1 MAMTRILIADHL
13 DKEAVAELQKVPGFE
28 VTEKVGLSEAE
39 LVQIIPE
46 YEVVVVR
53 SATRITR
60 PVIEAGKNLKLIIRA
75 GIGLDNIDV
84 AAAREKGIEVANTPA
99 ATSISVAEHTLGLM
113 IGAVR
118 HHGPANLSMKQHK
131 WEKKAFMGTELYGK
145 TLGIIGFGRIGKEVA
160 KRALAFGM
168 EIIAAKRALA
178 FGMEIIAYD
187 VIPISTD
194 LPVKQVS
201 LDELLQKADII
212 TLHVPKT
219 PKPLLGEEEFS
230 KMKDGVVI
238 VNVAR
243 GGVVDEKALLKA
255 LNSGKVKAAALDVF
269 EKEPPEDF
277 SLIDHPKVTATPHL
291 GASAEEG
298 QKRAGMEVVRIL
310 KEKFAAG

>member
-1 MAMTRILIADHL
+1 MIKILIADHL
-13 DKEAVAELQKVPGFE
+13 DQEAVEQLQAIPNFE
-28 VTEKVGLSEAE
+28 VTVKTGLSETE
-39 LVQIIPE
+39 LVQIIPDFDI
-46 YEVVVVR
+46 VVVR
-53 SATRITR
+53 SATKITR

-84 AAAREKGIEVANTPA
+84 QAAKEKGVEVANTPA
-99 ATSISVAEHTLGLM
+99 ATSISVAEHTIGLM

-131 WEKKAFMGTELYGK
+131 WEKKAFTGTELYGK
-145 TLGIIGFGRIGKEVA
+145 TLGIIGFGRIGTEVA
-160 KRALAFGM
+160 RRALAFGM
-168 EIIAAKRALA
+168 KV
-178 FGMEIIAYD
+178 IAYD
-187 VIPISTD
+187 VIPIKTD
-194 LPVKQVS
+194 LLVTQVS
-201 LDELLQKADII
+201 LDELLKQADII

-219 PKPLLGEEEFS
+219 SKPLLGEEEFA

-277 SLIDHPKVTATPHL
+277 TLIDHPKVTATPHL

-298 QKRAGMEVVRIL
+298 QKRAGLEVVRII
-310 KEKFAAG
+310 KEKFA